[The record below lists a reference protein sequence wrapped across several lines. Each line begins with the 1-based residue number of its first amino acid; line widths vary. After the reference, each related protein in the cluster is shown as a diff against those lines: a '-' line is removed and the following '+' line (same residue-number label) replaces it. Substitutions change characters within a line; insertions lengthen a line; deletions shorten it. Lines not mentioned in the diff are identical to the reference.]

1 MGDLKRDIE
10 KINKKYAN
18 SEKILSKELLTV
30 WADKINSSRANM
42 AGSEHDQIVNLEN
55 PDVPGVNTNFEN
67 LVGMYSSSYVKAEDD
82 FEVLD
87 KIVKYPWSKESVYT
101 LVVRNKRTKK
111 YNAIVKKFGEEL
123 TETYGFKYNTEKMD
137 SYEVGDKIKKGDIL
151 YRSTSYDKYMNYRL
165 GKEAKT
171 IYTNDPKSI
180 EDGIILS
187 DIFAH
192 NSNHIE
198 YDRVYISQNDNDIF
212 LNWYGNKNTYKAFPD
227 IGENIKNSTLA
238 VLRRI
243 DYSRIFYDLKDE
255 NMRKQLSSDNP
266 FYLPFS
272 NDKIIDINIY
282 CNKDSIDEIP
292 DTPYN
297 EQILKYLR
305 AQEEYYKKIVEVLE
319 PIVEKKSYE
328 DNLANLYSRAIKIID
343 PEYKW
348 SDQNKKVFG
357 NIKIEF
363 LVEKVVDCCVGSK
376 WCGRFGDKGYNMLL
390 KNSFNCWDKLLA

>member
-10 KINKKYAN
+10 KINKKCAN

-67 LVGMYSSSYVKAEDD
+67 LVGLNSSSYVKAEDD
-82 FEVLD
+82 FEVLA

-137 SYEVGDKIKKGDIL
+137 SYEVGDKIRKGDIL
-151 YRSTSYDKYMNYRL
+151 YRSTSYDEYMNYRL

-187 DIFAH
+187 DVFAH

-319 PIVEKKSYE
+319 PIVKKKRYE

-376 WCGRFGDKGYNMLL
+376 WCGRLIQDDQI
-390 KNSFNCWDKLLA
+390 NSFNCWDKLSA